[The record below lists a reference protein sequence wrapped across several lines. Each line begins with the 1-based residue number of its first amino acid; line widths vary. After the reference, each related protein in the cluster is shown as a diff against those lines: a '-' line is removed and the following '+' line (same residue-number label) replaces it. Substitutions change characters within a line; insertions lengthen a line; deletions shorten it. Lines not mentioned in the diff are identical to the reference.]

1 MAASPEAT
9 WRALTAAVTGG
20 SNRRAGRVYARLVGA
35 THVNISGQPGTV
47 GSTVAGFIVTA
58 ANEPSELVLEGA
70 HRFGIY
76 RLGLYVDDLGDG
88 TSRLRA
94 ETNAAFIG
102 VAGRIYKLFV
112 IDSRAHVLLVRRMLT
127 GIKGRAESEHSSA

>member
-47 GSTVAGFIVTA
+47 GSTVAGFVVTA
-58 ANEPSELVLEGA
+58 ANQPSELVLEGA

-88 TSRLRA
+88 ASRLRA

-102 VAGRIYKLFV
+102 LAGRIYKLFV
-112 IDSRAHVLLVRRMLT
+112 IDSRAHVLLVRRMLR